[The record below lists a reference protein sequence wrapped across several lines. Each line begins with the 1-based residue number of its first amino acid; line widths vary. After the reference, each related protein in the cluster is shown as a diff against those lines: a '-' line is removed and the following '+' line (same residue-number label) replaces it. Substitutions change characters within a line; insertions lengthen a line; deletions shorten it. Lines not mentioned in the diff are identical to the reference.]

1 MTKTKKKRKLH
12 QNQNKKY
19 IKKNAT
25 MSDGMRPFLFLAVYI
40 VVAYMRVCV
49 CDASALFHML
59 KSMKRTP
66 TKEDEVIHK
75 R

>member
-1 MTKTKKKRKLH
+1 
-12 QNQNKKY
+12 
-19 IKKNAT
+19 

-49 CDASALFHML
+49 CDASALFHTL

-66 TKEDEVIHK
+66 TKEEEEVIRK